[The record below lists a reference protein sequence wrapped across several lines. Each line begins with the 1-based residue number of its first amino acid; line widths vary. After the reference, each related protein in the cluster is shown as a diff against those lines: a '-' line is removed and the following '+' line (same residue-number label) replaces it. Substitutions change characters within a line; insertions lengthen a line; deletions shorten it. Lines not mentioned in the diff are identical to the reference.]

1 MRCRVE
7 AESAC
12 SSIVASALSKFLH
25 RYCIMGALWTLSPRG
40 EDIPTK
46 RETMPFAAT
55 LVVLEIIILCEVR
68 QRKANM

>member
-12 SSIVASALSKFLH
+12 SSIVASALGKFLH
-25 RYCIMGALWTLSPRG
+25 GYCIVGALWTLSPRG